1 MAGGGGLTPAQLLD
15 QQKKANATM
24 IEIEERRIEK
34 MHRRQ
39 VKRGGSLLAGVQQR
53 GLARALRGQT

>member
-1 MAGGGGLTPAQLLD
+1 MAGGGGMTPAQLLD

-39 VKRGGSLLAGVQQR
+39 VKGVVDGSEPGSNR
-53 GLARALRGQT
+53 